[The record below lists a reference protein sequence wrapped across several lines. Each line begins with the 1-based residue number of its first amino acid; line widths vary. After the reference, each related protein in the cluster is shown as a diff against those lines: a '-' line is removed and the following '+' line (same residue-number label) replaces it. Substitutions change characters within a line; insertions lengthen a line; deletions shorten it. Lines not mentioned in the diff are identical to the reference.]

1 MNSGVY
7 VFPFCFSE
15 SLLGTLDVT
24 TDVLNKLKA
33 GFTQVTFYTH
43 SSSERMFQLVTSSFL
58 IYKIWRLIF
67 VWNICK
73 METGIKSHKSY
84 FCKRNKAWFCVYF
97 QCVFVLWWEKAAA
110 DPQKSY
116 ILA

>member
-1 MNSGVY
+1 M
-7 VFPFCFSE
+7 
-15 SLLGTLDVT
+15 GTLDVT
-24 TDVLNKLKA
+24 TDILKKLKA

-43 SSSERMFQLVTSSFL
+43 SSSERMFQLVTSSVL

-84 FCKRNKAWFCVYF
+84 FCRMNKDWFCVYF
-97 QCVFVLWWEKAAA
+97 QRIRVVVGE
-110 DPQKSY
+110 SSN
-116 ILA
+116 

>member
-1 MNSGVY
+1 MS
-7 VFPFCFSE
+7 FFCFSG

-24 TDVLNKLKA
+24 MDILNKLKA

-43 SSSERMFQLVTSSFL
+43 SSSERMFQLVTSSVI
-58 IYKIWRLIF
+58 IYKICRLIF

-84 FCKRNKAWFCVYF
+84 FCKMNKAWFCVHF
-97 QCVFVLWWEKAAA
+97 QCVCVLCGGKEQLIPA
-110 DPQKSY
+110 S
-116 ILA
+116 LAKI